1 MADYFR
7 GKVADTGRVVIPAE
21 LRRDYH
27 IEDGQEVVFCRG
39 NNGIELLTPDQ
50 LIRRSQALVRNYIP
64 GDDVDLTDELLQ
76 ARKLDASL
84 E

>member
-1 MADYFR
+1 MTDFIR

-27 IEDGQEVVFCRG
+27 IEDGQEIIFCRG
-39 NNGIELLTPDQ
+39 DNGIELLTADQ
-50 LIRRSQALVRNYIP
+50 LIRRSQESVRRYIP
-64 GDDVDLTDELLQ
+64 GDDLDLTEELLQ

-84 E
+84 P